1 MKEEQ
6 GKKISPVV
14 SDAAVE
20 EVIPAK
26 PTGELSELD
35 LDKVAGGTGSYSG
48 VTTVLADGAVG
59 KDVVRLNC
67 VNEKLK

>member
-6 GKKISPVV
+6 GNKISPVV
-14 SDAAVE
+14 SDAAVN

-35 LDKVAGGTGSYSG
+35 LDNVAGGGGNLLTPMNNGLSR
-48 VTTVLADGAVG
+48 T
-59 KDVVRLNC
+59 DVVKLNC
-67 VNEKLK
+67 VNKK